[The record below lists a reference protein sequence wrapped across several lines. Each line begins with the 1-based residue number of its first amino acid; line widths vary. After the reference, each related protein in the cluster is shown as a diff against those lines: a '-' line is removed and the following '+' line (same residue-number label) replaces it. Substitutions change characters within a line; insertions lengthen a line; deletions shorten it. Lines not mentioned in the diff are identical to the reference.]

1 MNRNAVYSTGEVLE
15 VTLMSRSTLIK
26 RIKLKQFPGPAFTTK
41 HNTHYYCKKE
51 VNRWVRNNSKWVT
64 DRSPV
69 LNPDVEVTVT
79 YTHKEYAELK
89 KGVEA
94 LYTTPERFVKD
105 ASDIKLKRLLEYLE
119 IKTPDR
125 V

>member
-1 MNRNAVYSTGEVLE
+1 
-15 VTLMSRSTLIK
+15 MSRSTLIK

-51 VNRWVRNNSKWVT
+51 VNRWIRKNSKWVT
-64 DRSPV
+64 DRAPV

-105 ASDIKLKRLLEYLE
+105 ASNVKLKRLLEYLE